1 MEEGVSLHHSV
12 IYNQATGLDY
22 GNEGGM
28 KDFNIISA

>member
-12 IYNQATGLDY
+12 IYNQATGLDN

-28 KDFNIISA
+28 RDFSFISA